1 MQVELVL
8 LVLSLLFFASIFTDK
23 IGYKFGVPALLL
35 FLAVGML
42 FGPDGIGR
50 LFNEDGMGYM
60 LSVGSAQAIGT
71 VALCIILFSGGMDTK
86 LSEIRPVMA
95 PGLTLATIGVLLTAL
110 ITGVIIYYIFGW
122 LNAVASVSIWV
133 ALLMASTM
141 SSTDSASVFS
151 ILRTNGVG
159 LKHSLRPLLEL
170 ESGANDPMAYVLTTT
185 LIGVVTASAADI
197 SILEIVQTIIVQ
209 LVMGAVMGFLFGK
222 GIVELMRKVQLSN
235 ESLYPIM
242 VLTACIFIFSITYY
256 LKGNTYLA
264 VYIGGLVIGNS
275 KFTRKRQTRSFFDG
289 LTWLS
294 QLIMFL
300 VLGLMVH
307 PSELIKGEV
316 LIPCLVIS
324 VVMIFISRPI
334 SVFLCMLPFRQYT
347 RRDKAMLSWVGLKGA
362 VPIIFAIL
370 CKAGDVAHADLI
382 FNIVFLC
389 TLVSLIVQ
397 GTSLSAMARK
407 LGLAM
412 PPVQL
417 KKLVHFDIDLP
428 EEIESSATEMEVDAT
443 MLTKGNMLK
452 DLSIPSRT
460 LVIMVR
466 RGEDFFVPTGQ
477 SELEVGDQLLVITD
491 NDAALAAQYR
501 EAEEQEENNHW
512 GFRLINDTKDFLKE
526 RWHQITHPKKK
537 HPSPPQSPTPQS
549 STSQNPTPKPAHKTN
564 DPQSTAP
571 QP

>member
-60 LSVGSAQAIGT
+60 LSVSSAQAIGT

-159 LKHSLRPLLEL
+159 LKHNLRPLLEL

-185 LIGVVTASAADI
+185 LIGVVTASAAEI

-428 EEIESSATEMEVDAT
+428 EEIESSATEMEVDAP
-443 MLTKGNMLK
+443 MLTGGNMLK

-501 EAEEQEENNHW
+501 EAEEQEESNHW

-526 RWHQITHPKKK
+526 RWHQISHPKKK
-537 HPSPPQSPTPQS
+537 QPIDTQKAPAKTANTDI
-549 STSQNPTPKPAHKTN
+549 TSVNSDTK
-564 DPQSTAP
+564 DR
-571 QP
+571 